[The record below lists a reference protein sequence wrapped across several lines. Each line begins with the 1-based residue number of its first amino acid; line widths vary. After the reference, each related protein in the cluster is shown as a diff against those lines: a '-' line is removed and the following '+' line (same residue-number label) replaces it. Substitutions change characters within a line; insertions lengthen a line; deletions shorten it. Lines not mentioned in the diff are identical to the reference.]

1 MIDADAH
8 PKETPRQSLTP
19 NGLARDFGA
28 KAEIAREGVRLLC
41 EALES
46 APPGTMAV
54 WKSFFSKWAGLAA
67 DRVPKHLAK
76 LARGYGISNSETDGS
91 DKLLFA
97 LQTYYA
103 LLVEA
108 AVGRLMNNE
117 GELLPGSP
125 FSWYAANST
134 QPIHQFVERLGNQLA
149 GYRIE
154 TSYSEADGG
163 CDWFKRLYQ
172 DLFPRPLRHA
182 LGEYYTP
189 DWLAAHVLDQ
199 VGYTGQ
205 AGCRLLDPACGSGT
219 FLVMALRRLRGEG
232 RGKRGERT
240 GLRGGLQQNL
250 PSPASGRGAGS
261 EGGQQMDSD
270 ENHNQSQPALTLTLS
285 QGERGPNS
293 NPQSP
298 IPAISSLSTIHHPLS
313 TFFPIVGFDV
323 NPLAV
328 LTARANY
335 LIAIADLLPSGVR
348 AEPPV
353 YLCDSIRGIPALPCA
368 AEPFDFVVGNPPWI
382 AWDNL
387 SDEDRQATKPLWER
401 YGLFSLSGNAARHG
415 GGKKDLSM
423 LMLYVAADRYL
434 KSTGRLGMVITQT
447 LFQTKGAG
455 DGFRRFRLGHDGP
468 PLGVLRV
475 DDMTAL
481 RPFEDAANWTSTIVL
496 QKGVATEYPVP
507 YFVWQGERGEGPEV
521 REQGTGNADLPSPA
535 SGRGAGGEGGLQQH
549 TANNINQ
556 PQQALTL
563 TLSQWERGEGR
574 EVRDQ
579 GTGDTDLPSPA
590 SGRGAGGEGG
600 SQQHTANNI
609 NQPQHAL
616 TLTLSQRERGQKG
629 NPQPLIPGPSFPT
642 PVPHFARPIDAAR
655 PNSPWLVLPKKQ
667 GQNRTPASGPA
678 DYTAHLGANSGGANG
693 VYWLEVLEVVEGG
706 VRVRNITARGKRSV
720 EAVEQVIEPD
730 LLYPLLRWSDVDCFS
745 AVPSGHILLAQDPAT
760 RNGIDETIMRE
771 QFPRTLEYLKQFRTL
786 LESRAAY
793 RRYQQQGPFYAMYN
807 VGPYTTAP
815 LKVVWRR
822 MDRRIRAA
830 VLEPIDD
837 PLLGRRPVVPQET
850 CVLVACET
858 ADEAYYLCAM
868 LNSASVNDLAA
879 ACQVRGGKG
888 FGTPGMLDFIPLHRF
903 RPDDPRHTELASLG
917 RQAHAGINDEI
928 QQEINFLAAE

>member
-1 MIDADAH
+1 MSARNATSDE
-8 PKETPRQSLTP
+8 PLLTP
-19 NGLARDFGA
+19 NSLARDFGA
-28 KAEIAREGVRLLC
+28 KSEIARKGMQLLC
-41 EALES
+41 EALKSVSSE
-46 APPGTMAV
+46 AIAV
-54 WKSFFSKWAGLAA
+54 WRSYFSKWAGLAA
-67 DRVPKHLAK
+67 DRVPRHLAK
-76 LARGYGISNSETDGS
+76 LARWYGVSTSETDGS

-103 LLVEA
+103 LLVES
-108 AVGRLMNNE
+108 VVCRFINNDS
-117 GELLPGSP
+117 ELLPGSP
-125 FSWYAANST
+125 FSWYADNST
-134 QPIHQFVERLGNQLA
+134 QPIHQFVERLVNQLA

-189 DWLAAHVLDQ
+189 DWLADHVLDQ

-219 FLVMALRRLRGEG
+219 FLVMALRRLR
-232 RGKRGERT
+232 RGV
-240 GLRGGLQQNL
+240 
-250 PSPASGRGAGS
+250 ASGLWLVASKAGP
-261 EGGQQMDSD
+261 EIRDQRA
-270 ENHNQSQPALTLTLS
+270 QPVN
-285 QGERGPNS
+285 GEPL
-293 NPQSP
+293 
-298 IPAISSLSTIHHPLS
+298 LSTSHKPLA
-313 TFFPIVGFDV
+313 TPLPIVGFDV

-335 LIAIADLLPSGVR
+335 LIAIADLLPNGARV
-348 AEPPV
+348 EPPV

-368 AEPFDFVVGNPPWI
+368 SEPFDFVVGNPPWI

-455 DGFRRFRLGHDGP
+455 DGFRRFQLGHDGP

-481 RPFEDAANWTSTIVL
+481 RPFEDAANWTSTIIL

-556 PQQALTL
+556 SQQALTL
-563 TLSQWERGEGR
+563 
-574 EVRDQ
+574 
-579 GTGDTDLPSPA
+579 A
-590 SGRGAGGEGG
+590 
-600 SQQHTANNI
+600 
-609 NQPQHAL
+609 
-616 TLTLSQRERGQKG
+616 LSQRERGQKG
-629 NPQPLIPGPSFPT
+629 DPQLLIPDPSFPA
-642 PVPHFARPIDAAR
+642 PVPHFACPIDAAR
-655 PNSPWLVLPKKQ
+655 LNSPWLVLPTNQ
-667 GQNRTPASGPA
+667 GQSQPPASGPA

-693 VYWLEVLEVVEGG
+693 VYWLEVLEAVEGG
-706 VRVRNITARGKRSV
+706 VCVRNITARGKRSV
-720 EAVEQVIEPD
+720 EAVERVIEPD

-745 AVPSGHILLAQDPAT
+745 AEPSGYILLVQDPAT
-760 RNGIDETIMRE
+760 RAGIDETLMRE

-815 LKVVWRR
+815 IKVVWRR
-822 MDRRIRAA
+822 MDRRLRAA
-830 VLEPIDD
+830 VLEPKDE
-837 PLLGRRPVVPQET
+837 PLLGRRPIIPQET
-850 CVLVACET
+850 CVLVACDT
-858 ADEAYYLCAM
+858 SDEAHYLCAL
-868 LNSASVNDLAA
+868 LNSARINDLAA

-888 FGTPGMLDFIPLHRF
+888 FGTPGMLDFLPLRRFEPTNPEHR
-903 RPDDPRHTELASLG
+903 ELATLG
-917 RQAHAGINDEI
+917 RQAHIAKDDAI
-928 QQEINFLAAE
+928 QREMDLLAAKIISTTTLSEES